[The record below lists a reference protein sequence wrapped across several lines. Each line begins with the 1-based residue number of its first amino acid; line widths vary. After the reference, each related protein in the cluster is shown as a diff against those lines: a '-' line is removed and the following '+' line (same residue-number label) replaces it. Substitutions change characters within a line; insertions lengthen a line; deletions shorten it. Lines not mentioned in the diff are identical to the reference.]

1 MTERLRNSLLFAGM
15 ASLLVAVGVFQSAN
29 LALAILNL
37 CLISAIMTLGVNIQW
52 GYAGLFNAGVMGF
65 TALGGLAAVI
75 ISVPPVTEA
84 WVAGGV
90 RAVSGLFVGVLAI
103 ALGILAWKKLSLGKT
118 ARGWASALIVVVGV
132 IAMRWVVDPAVE
144 AIEAVE
150 PAKTGFLGGFGL
162 PIMFAW
168 MAGGALAAL
177 AAWAIGKISLG
188 LRSDYLAIATLGISE
203 IIIYVLKN
211 EDWLARGVKNVNGLP
226 RPVPYEIELQA
237 TLWVQNWASRLDI
250 NLIEFSSIIVKL
262 CYAGLFVVVLALIYW
277 LSERALRSPWGRM
290 MRAIRD
296 NETAAGAMG
305 KNVTSRHLQVFIL
318 GSAVIG
324 IAGAMLTTLDGIF
337 TPSTYQPLRFT
348 FLVWVMVIVGGSGNN
363 LGSILGGFVIWFF
376 WIEAEPLGLG
386 LISFLTSSMA
396 EESPLKIHLLQ
407 NAAYTR
413 YITMGVVLLLVLRFS
428 PRGLIPERNR

>member
-177 AAWAIGKISLG
+177 AAWAIGRISLG

-348 FLVWVMVIVGGSGNN
+348 FLIWVMVIVGGSGNN

-396 EESPLKIHLLQ
+396 EESPLRIHLLQ

>member
-168 MAGGALAAL
+168 MAGGR
-177 AAWAIGKISLG
+177 W
-188 LRSDYLAIATLGISE
+188 LR
-203 IIIYVLKN
+203 
-211 EDWLARGVKNVNGLP
+211 WRRGQLV
-226 RPVPYEIELQA
+226 
-237 TLWVQNWASRLDI
+237 
-250 NLIEFSSIIVKL
+250 
-262 CYAGLFVVVLALIYW
+262 
-277 LSERALRSPWGRM
+277 
-290 MRAIRD
+290 
-296 NETAAGAMG
+296 
-305 KNVTSRHLQVFIL
+305 
-318 GSAVIG
+318 
-324 IAGAMLTTLDGIF
+324 
-337 TPSTYQPLRFT
+337 RF
-348 FLVWVMVIVGGSGNN
+348 
-363 LGSILGGFVIWFF
+363 
-376 WIEAEPLGLG
+376 
-386 LISFLTSSMA
+386 
-396 EESPLKIHLLQ
+396 
-407 NAAYTR
+407 R
-413 YITMGVVLLLVLRFS
+413 
-428 PRGLIPERNR
+428 